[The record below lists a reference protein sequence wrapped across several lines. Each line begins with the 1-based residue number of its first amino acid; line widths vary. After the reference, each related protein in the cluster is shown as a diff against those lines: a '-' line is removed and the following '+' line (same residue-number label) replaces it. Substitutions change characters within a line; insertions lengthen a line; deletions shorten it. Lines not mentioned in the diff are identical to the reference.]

1 MGTRTV
7 RAREG
12 WNPKQVPRTEVEM
25 MVQDFSQCFVCCLLR
40 HLRLQQR
47 QQRIPDSQLG
57 HSSVTLCL
65 THNTSSNT
73 PGAPA
78 ATQPEFH
85 LKQISCLQ
93 NPPICFSGTKPPSLY
108 IPHTPRCWHAPNPAS
123 SCAAAPADCCNS
135 CTRCPGAAH
144 APAGLQGSSSPLH
157 CLAWNTPSAQVA
169 LKEPK

>member
-25 MVQDFSQCFVCCLLR
+25 MVQDFSQCFVCCLPR
-40 HLRLQQR
+40 HLRWQQR

-57 HSSVTLCL
+57 HSSVTLSL

-85 LKQISCLQ
+85 LKRISCLQ
-93 NPPICFSGTKPPSLY
+93 NPPICFSRYKATLTLHSTHTTLLARSKPSQLL
-108 IPHTPRCWHAPNPAS
+108 C
-123 SCAAAPADCCNS
+123 S
-135 CTRCPGAAH
+135 CTCRLLQFLHPLPWGCPCTCW
-144 APAGLQGSSSPLH
+144 APGLLLASALP
-157 CLAWNTPSAQVA
+157 CLEHTKRPSCT
-169 LKEPK
+169 